1 MIEARELLA
10 GGPEALGEVSVV
22 GGGAG
27 ADGAGGAL
35 ELAGTA
41 RPDVGAPGEMGVG
54 GGVQRGEGAAVR
66 GLGEE
71 DVYKRQK
78 YARPG
83 NPTRILVHTEPD
95 SEAGWVRVSVAD
107 RGIGI
112 PPADRE
118 RVFRPFSRSRRGE
131 ATGRSG
137 IGLGLALCQAIVTR
151 HGGRI
156 AASGN
161 EWGGTTMTFTLPE
174 ARAAVP
180 T

>member
-1 MIEARELLA
+1 MVDLTAAVAEVASLYDVGEQAATVDIVGSADVMADPALLRQLLA
-10 GGPEALGEVSVV
+10 NLLANSV
-22 GGGAG
+22 
-27 ADGAGGAL
+27 
-35 ELAGTA
+35 
-41 RPDVGAPGEMGVG
+41 
-54 GGVQRGEGAAVR
+54 
-66 GLGEE
+66 
-71 DVYKRQK
+71 K

-137 IGLGLALCQAIVTR
+137 IGLGLALCQACLLYTSRCV
-151 HGGRI
+151 
-156 AASGN
+156 
-161 EWGGTTMTFTLPE
+161 
-174 ARAAVP
+174 
-180 T
+180 